1 MKTFFY
7 RIFSY
12 EKKCASCKER
22 KKISAEHL
30 KARPRVGRGENLP
43 TNVSFKKKE
52 LETLEKN
59 EEK

>member
-1 MKTFFY
+1 MKTFFFTEY
-7 RIFSY
+7 FLM
-12 EKKCASCKER
+12 KKCASCKER